1 MRHDRQYTSV
11 HLLAVFVPLF
21 HLVFHL
27 NLGKWNTIS
36 ANVYRLFLTF
46 FLICS
51 TVPLE
56 LKLLSKFF
64 CYRLRRLLSNRCN
77 RCNRIYA
84 LYENFLKMP
93 VQVEQWNKTDFPFES
108 EEVANGVMG

>member
-1 MRHDRQYTSV
+1 MGQAKQYTSV
-11 HLLAVFVPLF
+11 PFFAVFVPLF

-56 LKLLSKFF
+56 LKLSSKIF
-64 CYRLRRLLSNRCN
+64 CCRLRRLLSNRCN

-84 LYENFLKMP
+84 LYENYLKMP
-93 VQVEQWNKTDFPFES
+93 VQVEQWNNYVS
-108 EEVANGVMG
+108 SSSLRR